1 MQLKTGQK
9 SIEIQQKRIFAN
21 CSQTVRSH
29 CEFRKVFADQF
40 RIAKTHNPVHCS
52 FAKISSHKTYAKFRI
67 AKFTMNSQSQFRN
80 AKFHSQCENFAKPF
94 SQCQNHFRNAKFKFA
109 MRKFRNANFAM
120 PISFSQCQYTVHLS
134 QPVRNFALRNSQ
146 PPLRIS
152 QTHFALRNSLPLRNS
167 ISQTI
172 SHCQIHPAKFTGL
185 VILCN

>member
-1 MQLKTGQK
+1 M
-9 SIEIQQKRIFAN
+9 EIQQKKIFAN

-40 RIAKTHNPVHCS
+40 RIAKTNNPVHCS

-80 AKFHSQCENFAKPF
+80 AKT
-94 SQCQNHFRNAKFKFA
+94 
-109 MRKFRNANFAM
+109 NFAM
-120 PISFSQCQYTVHLS
+120 PISISQCQYTVHLS

-146 PPLRIS
+146 PTLRIS

-167 ISQTI
+167 HSQTHFRI
-172 SHCQIHPAKFTGL
+172 AKFPAFAKFTFAGL
-185 VILCN
+185 VILSN